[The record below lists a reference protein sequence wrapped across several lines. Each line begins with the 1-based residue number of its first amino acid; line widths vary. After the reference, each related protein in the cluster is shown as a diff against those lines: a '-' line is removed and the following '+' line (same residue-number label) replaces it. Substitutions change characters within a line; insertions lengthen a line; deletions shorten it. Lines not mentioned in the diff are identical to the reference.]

1 MLAERRACLMLAS
14 LRCYRFS
21 LRLRSAVAGVTRR
34 DGLFVVVGE
43 GAQTGIGEVAV
54 WPSFDAVSIEDVLAA
69 LHAWDGT
76 TDARSKLPRALLW
89 ALECASRPFAR
100 SCVAV
105 RSAVLIASDDD
116 AHFDARLREA
126 TVRRAPAVK
135 LKVGRG
141 ARDIERIARL
151 RSALPTTELRL
162 DANRALDVEAAY
174 RLHEAC
180 RDFDVAYF
188 EEPCAT
194 LADLAELA
202 RRGVKLA
209 LDESLLDAVR
219 ESSDAVREG
228 SLERL
233 EAFPTPEAFI
243 VKPSLLGPSGLQE
256 IVELAQRRG
265 VPCIVSSTFE
275 SRLGREALAAVA
287 ARIAPAAIH
296 GLGTADFFAEDFD
309 TDALQAADDV
319 DAWLDA
325 LEAAGRIELCP
336 RC

>member
-1 MLAERRACLMLAS
+1 MLAS

-54 WPSFDAVSIEDVLAA
+54 WPSFDGVSIEDVLAA

-76 TDARSKLPRALLW
+76 TDARNKLPRALLW

-100 SCVAV
+100 SRVAV
-105 RSAVLIASDDD
+105 RSAVLIAPDDD
-116 AHFDARLREA
+116 APFDARLREA

-141 ARDIERIARL
+141 ARDIEHIARL

-228 SLERL
+228 SDAVREGSLELL
-233 EAFPTPEAFI
+233 EVFPTPEAFVI
-243 VKPSLLGPSGLQE
+243 KPSLLGPSGLQE
-256 IVELAQRRG
+256 IVEFAQRRG

-275 SRLGREALAAVA
+275 SRLGREALAEVA

-309 TDALQAADDV
+309 TDALQTANDI

-325 LEAAGRIELCP
+325 LQAAGRITHPP
-336 RC
+336 RW